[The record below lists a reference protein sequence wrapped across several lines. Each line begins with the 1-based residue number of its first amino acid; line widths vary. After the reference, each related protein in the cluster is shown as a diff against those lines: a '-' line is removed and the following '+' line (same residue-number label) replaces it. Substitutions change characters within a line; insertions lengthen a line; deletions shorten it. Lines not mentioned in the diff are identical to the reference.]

1 MSNLSND
8 LLFKEIENL
17 PDHLK
22 NELLDYIQY
31 LKNKAAKEK
40 HDLAIISESS
50 LKKDWLK
57 PEEDEAWSD
66 L

>member
-1 MSNLSND
+1 MIND
-8 LLFKEIENL
+8 ILIKEIENL

-31 LKNKAAKEK
+31 LKSKTAKEK

-57 PEEDEAWSD
+57 SEENEAWSN

>member
-1 MSNLSND
+1 MSD
-8 LLFKEIENL
+8 DFLFKEIENL
-17 PDHLK
+17 PDHFK
-22 NELLDYIQY
+22 NELFDYIQY

-50 LKKDWLK
+50 LNKDWLK

>member
-1 MSNLSND
+1 MSND

>member
-1 MSNLSND
+1 MSDDFLY
-8 LLFKEIENL
+8 KEIENL
-17 PDHLK
+17 PDHIK
-22 NELLDYIQY
+22 NELFDYIQY

-40 HDLAIISESS
+40 NNLAITSESS

-57 PEEDEAWSD
+57 PEENEAWCD

>member
-1 MSNLSND
+1 LSD
-8 LLFKEIENL
+8 DFLFKEIENL

-22 NELLDYIQY
+22 NELFDYIQY
-31 LKNKAAKEK
+31 LKNQAAKEK
-40 HDLAIISESS
+40 HDLAITSESS

-57 PEEDEAWSD
+57 PEEDEAWCD